1 MHLTQ
6 PMKSMEETYM
16 IPNNS
21 NAFWDVLMVQ
31 IDRIKRL
38 EIRIQE
44 LQAQLKQ
51 MRS

>member
-1 MHLTQ
+1 MV
-6 PMKSMEETYM
+6 
-16 IPNNS
+16 PNNS

>member
-1 MHLTQ
+1 MV
-6 PMKSMEETYM
+6 
-16 IPNNS
+16 PNNS

-31 IDRIKRL
+31 IDRIQRL
-38 EIRIQE
+38 EIRLQE

>member
-1 MHLTQ
+1 MV
-6 PMKSMEETYM
+6 
-16 IPNNS
+16 PNNS
-21 NAFWDVLMVQ
+21 NAFWDVLMIQ

-38 EIRIQE
+38 EIQIQE

>member
-1 MHLTQ
+1 
-6 PMKSMEETYM
+6 MEETYM
-16 IPNNS
+16 VPNNS

-31 IDRIKRL
+31 IDRIQRL
-38 EIRIQE
+38 EIRLQE